1 MKLNFV
7 KERRWRKK
15 NLKKSSCFVFFF
27 KHTIRLYNNPGAL
40 VVWREGKGKQ
50 QDKSKEISY
59 LNIHDFFCFSEGRR
73 RRRNKTRIIKIK
85 WKESFPG
92 EGSRASGIFTV
103 CNHDYWLLTVKLF
116 NLINTLIEWQA
127 NNEIK
132 QTSPEF
138 GLKLPRKSKSGGDF
152 VAELAREALN
162 LIKSFTGNRSSRKLE
177 RFAPVMTPDV
187 LCETDVEG
195 AVTFFAIWSDVDDE
209 ALFDDGFGW
218 SMVICAF
225 SLATIVV
232 SALRDCP
239 RERCCGNEA
248 FWSLDATL
256 NVFCVPFMIE
266 FP

>member
-1 MKLNFV
+1 MFCVLLQTHNSITQQSRSTHCV
-7 KERRWRKK
+7 ERRQRQAARQ
-15 NLKKSSCFVFFF
+15 L
-27 KHTIRLYNNPGAL
+27 
-40 VVWREGKGKQ
+40 EGNFILEHSRFLLFLRGR
-50 QDKSKEISY
+50 
-59 LNIHDFFCFSEGRR
+59 RR

-132 QTSPEF
+132 QTSSEF
-138 GLKLPRKSKSGGDF
+138 ESKLPRKSKSRVDF
-152 VAELAREALN
+152 VAELAREALD
-162 LIKSFTGNRSSRKLE
+162 LIKSFTGTDSCRKLE

-187 LCETDVEG
+187 LCETDVDG
-195 AVTFFAIWSDVDDE
+195 AVTFFAIWSGVDDE
-209 ALFDDGFGW
+209 ALFDDDFGW

-232 SALRDCP
+232 STLRDCP

-256 NVFCVPFMIE
+256 NVFCIPFMIE